1 MIAPRR
7 DPEIRLRR
15 YWERPDVPVVTAG
28 LSVLSWGY
36 RLALGARERAYGWRL
51 LGTGRLPCPV
61 VSVGNVTLGGSG
73 KTPTVELLARCLR
86 ELGASPAVISRG
98 YGRDTRGVHIV
109 ADETGVRLGPRAAGD
124 EPLLLAERLPGTP
137 VIVGE
142 NRFEAGRVATE
153 RCRATVIVLDDGFQ
167 HRTLHKDL
175 EIVVVNGRAPWGN
188 CRLFPRGML
197 REPLSALRRADL
209 VIVTNPPDSAGLE
222 AATATVRRY
231 NDVAPVLTAVY
242 EVVDAQEMGTG
253 RRVGMAELCRRRL
266 LAFAG
271 LGSPRGFAETL
282 TAAGVDVAGL
292 IEYPD
297 HHWFAE
303 GDLGD
308 LAQQARAIGAE
319 GLITTEKDWV
329 RLRGHGLPV
338 MPLWV
343 LSVRLRLESGREALL
358 QALGRALGSTGA
370 RR

>member
-1 MIAPRR
+1 MITPRR

-15 YWERPDVPVVTAG
+15 YWEKPDVPVVTAG

-36 RLALGARERAYGWRL
+36 RLALVVRERAYGWRI

-61 VSVGNVTLGGSG
+61 VSVGNITLGGSG
-73 KTPTVELLARCLR
+73 KTPMVELVARCLR
-86 ELGASPAVISRG
+86 ELGTVPAVISRG
-98 YGRDTRGVHIV
+98 YGRDTRGVHVV

-142 NRFEAGRVATE
+142 NRFEAGRVAIE
-153 RCRATVIVLDDGFQ
+153 RCRATAIVLDDGFQ
-167 HRTLHKDL
+167 HRTLNKDL

-188 CRLFPRGML
+188 RRLFPRGML

-209 VIVTNPPDSAGLE
+209 VIVTNPGDSADLE
-222 AATATVRRY
+222 AVTSTTRRY
-231 NDVAPVLTAVY
+231 NEAAPVLMAVY
-242 EVVDAQEMGTG
+242 EVVDAQEMATG
-253 RRVGMAELCRRRL
+253 RRIGVDELRGRRL

-282 TAAGVDVAGL
+282 TAAGVGVAGL
-292 IEYPD
+292 VEYPD

-329 RLRGHGLPV
+329 RLRGRGLPT

-343 LSVRLRLESGREALL
+343 LSVRLRLQSGREALL
-358 QALGRALGSTGA
+358 GALGRTLASTSA